1 MRVKMY
7 IKTIYKQVN
16 ENKSAKDY
24 RKDLK
29 EISSLNLRRNSKFNV
44 MAVYGAIKT
53 LNDVKYKDTLSTYL
67 SSEYGCIEDLLKVLN
82 QINSDD
88 SMIMPFDFLNV
99 NTNNTGFLISQALK
113 TVGNNIN
120 ITCED
125 LSFEKAFELAYFDF
139 HFKKVDEVL
148 IGGVDES
155 LNNVPSSNFVINNLE
170 NLVSKD
176 GSSWIYINEDKT
188 DSLAKV
194 KYFDFFTDLNKL
206 NSYLK
211 TIDYKIVGL
220 NQFAKKYV
228 SQLKINKN
236 LIYENQDN
244 FYGTYSI
251 ANIIDILNEKEENS
265 IYISLDNKKRAYLFY
280 FESIK

>member
-1 MRVKMY
+1 MY

-53 LNDVKYKDTLSTYL
+53 LNNVKYKDTLSTYL

-194 KYFDFFTDLNKL
+194 KYFDFFTDLNKF

>member
-1 MRVKMY
+1 MY

-24 RKDLK
+24 KKDLK

-44 MAVYGAIKT
+44 MAVYGAIKA
-53 LNDVKYKDTLSTYL
+53 LNNVKYKDTLSTYL

>member
-1 MRVKMY
+1 MY

-194 KYFDFFTDLNKL
+194 KYFNFFTDLNKL

-228 SQLKINKN
+228 SELKINKN

-251 ANIIDILNEKEENS
+251 ANIIDILNEKEESS

>member
-53 LNDVKYKDTLSTYL
+53 LNNVKYKDTLSTYL

-236 LIYENQDN
+236 LIFENQDN
-244 FYGTYSI
+244 FYGTYS
-251 ANIIDILNEKEENS
+251 
-265 IYISLDNKKRAYLFY
+265 
-280 FESIK
+280 

>member
-1 MRVKMY
+1 MY

-53 LNDVKYKDTLSTYL
+53 LNNVKYKDTLSTYL

-228 SQLKINKN
+228 SELKINKN
-236 LIYENQDN
+236 LIFENQDN

>member
-1 MRVKMY
+1 MY

-53 LNDVKYKDTLSTYL
+53 LNNVKYKDTLSTYL

-188 DSLAKV
+188 DSLAKI

-228 SQLKINKN
+228 SELKINKN

>member
-1 MRVKMY
+1 MY
-7 IKTIYKQVN
+7 IKSVYKLLN
-16 ENKSAKDY
+16 ENRTAKEY

-44 MAVYGAIKT
+44 MAVYGAIKA
-53 LNDVKYKDTLSTYL
+53 LSNIKYKDTLSTYI

-88 SMIMPFDFLNV
+88 SFVMPFDFLNV
-99 NTNNTGFLISQALK
+99 NTNNTGFVISQALE
-113 TVGNNIN
+113 VFGNNIN
-120 ITCED
+120 ITSED

-139 HFKKVDEVL
+139 HYKKVSDIL

-155 LNNVPSSNFVINNLE
+155 LDKVLSANSNINNLE

-176 GSSWIYINEDKT
+176 GSSWIYINDEKIN
-188 DSLAKV
+188 SLAKV
-194 KYFDFFTDLNKL
+194 KHFDFFVNVNEL

-211 TIDYKIVGL
+211 TIDYKVVGL

-228 SQLKINKN
+228 SELEVNKE
-236 LIYENQDN
+236 LVYKNQDN
-244 FYGTYSI
+244 FYGTYSV
-251 ANIIDILNEKEENS
+251 ADIIDILNEKKES
-265 IYISLDNKKRAYLFY
+265 AIYISLDSKKRAYLFY
-280 FESIK
+280 FENIK

>member
-1 MRVKMY
+1 MY

>member
-1 MRVKMY
+1 MY

-53 LNDVKYKDTLSTYL
+53 LNNVKYKDTLSTYL

>member
-1 MRVKMY
+1 MY

-228 SQLKINKN
+228 SELKINKN

-251 ANIIDILNEKEENS
+251 ANIIDILNEKEESS

>member
-1 MRVKMY
+1 MY

-44 MAVYGAIKT
+44 MAVYGAIKA
-53 LNDVKYKDTLSTYL
+53 LNNVKYKDTLSTYL

-228 SQLKINKN
+228 SELKINKN

-251 ANIIDILNEKEENS
+251 ANIIDILNEKEESS